1 MAASP
6 ATCPHGM
13 LLACRLAKAEWFALL
28 CFPSVSEKKA
38 LFICLGAWR
47 SAAHQS
53 YPSTNVPDATAFFR
67 HVNHVSRGSW
77 DPCSVLML
85 LVLMGQID
93 AQTGGVFSFFHVFL
107 FFFSPACKLP
117 ATLRP
122 GTQSG
127 FLRDSLVYLLL
138 WSLICW
144 DFDGDWV
151 VHKAFINVYLMWESK
166 YSRQE
171 IYI

>member
-1 MAASP
+1 MAALP

-53 YPSTNVPDATAFFR
+53 YPSTNIPDAAAFFR

-85 LVLMGQID
+85 LVLIGQID
-93 AQTGGVFSFFHVFL
+93 AQKGVFSVSFMFFFCL
-107 FFFSPACKLP
+107 FFSPAWKLP

-122 GTQSG
+122 GTLSE
-127 FLRDSLVYLLL
+127 FLWDSLVYLLL

-151 VHKAFINVYLMWESK
+151 VHKAFINVYLM
-166 YSRQE
+166 
-171 IYI
+171 